1 MDLNKIHF
9 ELVHDFFFSF
19 VVQKKLIVT
28 RPPWNWEWQNA
39 ITIQKGSM
47 WGPVGLASV
56 YQYTLLESSEACETE
71 TPDWL
76 FLCLVC
82 GFVLLSISLSF
93 SVVVWTSL
101 TRVLWSHLWPPSL
114 CLISCFWGN
123 SHIIL
128 MWSQTIFLSGV
139 LGIYES
145 VLCLKL
151 LFFKW
156 ISVKINQNPNIWAM
170 TFYSSA

>member
-1 MDLNKIHF
+1 MI
-9 ELVHDFFFSF
+9 FFFFCGTEETNSHKTTLELRMTKCNNNPEGEYVRTSRTGICLPVHTVRIF
-19 VVQKKLIVT
+19 RGL
-28 RPPWNWEWQNA
+28 WNRN
-39 ITIQKGSM
+39 
-47 WGPVGLASV
+47 
-56 YQYTLLESSEACETE
+56 TE

-101 TRVLWSHLWPPSL
+101 NRVLWSHLWPPSL